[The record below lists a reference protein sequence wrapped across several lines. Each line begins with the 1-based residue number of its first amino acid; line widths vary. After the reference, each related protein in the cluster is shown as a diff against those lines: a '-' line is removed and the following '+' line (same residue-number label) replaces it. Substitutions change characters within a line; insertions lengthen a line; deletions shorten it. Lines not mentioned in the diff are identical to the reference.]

1 MNPWEILGAVL
12 GWSLLGFLVL
22 VVLVVAVG
30 LTWAFVS
37 AMVESSRKRK
47 GKCKVTDRKDV
58 HRK

>member
-12 GWSLLGFLVL
+12 GWSLLGFIVL
-22 VVLVVAVG
+22 VVLVVVIG

-37 AMVESSRKRK
+37 AMVETNRKRK
-47 GKCKVTDRKDV
+47 SNCKVSDWKGV